1 MEAAEFQISNWQ
13 PDFNML
19 LLSIILLPL
28 LAAGLLA
35 LLGGGQS
42 VARWLALL
50 TAIGTLL
57 ISLGLAAKLA
67 GFREH
72 SQRPESSSGVN
83 GPIQLK
89 YEWRRTWMTL
99 GETARNPSRV
109 SDFEFDADPNDD
121 VEIIVVDGF
130 HRVRMNG
137 PKNVKLREIGFVN
150 GDERLVLSDAQ
161 FEELREAGIVRTQ
174 APIRLEFYLGADG
187 ISVLMLV
194 LTAILTISA
203 VLISWE
209 SIQDRATEFYICLLV
224 LEAGMLG
231 AFVAFDIVLFYV
243 FFEFTLIPL
252 FFLVGI
258 WGGVQRQFAAYRF
271 FIYTLAGSVITLL
284 GLVALVMKVLQE
296 GLIATPFSIPDIA
309 AALVRHPLPLPWQA
323 GLLLALSAGF
333 VIKVPLFPFH
343 TWLPLAHTEAPTAG
357 SVLLAGVLL
366 KLGSYGFLRICLPL
380 FPDAVEMVGVPVFGT
395 MAVIGIV
402 FGALGAL
409 AQSDIKKLVAYS
421 SVSHLGFCMLG
432 MFALN
437 SEGITGA
444 VMQMVNHGLSTG
456 ALFLLVGMVYDRYH
470 TRELADLGGLAT
482 RLPLLSVC
490 MVFICLASAGLPGL
504 NGFVGELLSLIG
516 MFRANPIYSAIGA
529 TGVVLGAWYLLD
541 MLRRGFFGPLKEPA
555 NTHGPILDI
564 NMRELLAVVP
574 LMGLCLWIGVYPK
587 PVLDSIESDVHGI
600 VNLYRPAPPATKKL
614 VSVRS
619 NVVEEVSTQPK

>member
-1 MEAAEFQISNWQ
+1 
-13 PDFNML
+13 ML

-28 LAAGLLA
+28 LAAVLLA
-35 LLGGGQS
+35 LLGGGRS

-50 TAIGTLL
+50 TAVGTLL
-57 ISLGLAAKLA
+57 LSLGIAAKLNA
-67 GFREH
+67 VREH
-72 SQRPESSSGVN
+72 KESSENQVSMN
-83 GPIQLK
+83 GPVRPKL
-89 YEWRRTWMTL
+89 EWRRTWMTL
-99 GETARNPSRV
+99 GSLTRQERIHIDVPA
-109 SDFEFDADPNDD
+109 DAAEAKPD
-121 VEIIVVDGF
+121 EI
-130 HRVRMNG
+130 
-137 PKNVKLREIGFVN
+137 
-150 GDERLVLSDAQ
+150 DATGQ
-161 FEELREAGIVRTQ
+161 SIPQEPEPVPEAEWQTVTT
-174 APIRLEFYLGADG
+174 PIRLEFYLGADG
-187 ISVLMLV
+187 ISVLMLA
-194 LTAILTISA
+194 LTALLTVSA

-231 AFVAFDIVLFYV
+231 AFVAFDLILFYV

-284 GLVALVMKVLQE
+284 GLVALVLKVLQE
-296 GLIATPFSIPDIA
+296 GLTATPFSIPDIA
-309 AALVRHPLPLPWQA
+309 AALQEHPLPDSWQI

-357 SVLLAGVLL
+357 SVLLAGILL
-366 KLGSYGFLRICLPL
+366 KLGTYGFLRICLPFL
-380 FPDAVEMVGVPVFGT
+380 PAAVEGVGVPIFAT
-395 MAVIGIV
+395 MSVIGIV
-402 FGALGAL
+402 YGALGAL

-437 SEGITGA
+437 SEGITGS
-444 VMQMVNHGLSTG
+444 VLQMVNHGLSTG

-504 NGFVGELLSLIG
+504 NGFVGELLALIG
-516 MFRANPIYSAIGA
+516 MFKANPIYSAIGA

-555 NTHGPILDI
+555 SVHGPIFDI
-564 NMRELLAVVP
+564 NMRELLAVAP
-574 LMGLCLWIGVYPK
+574 LMVLCLGIGVYPK
-587 PVLDSIESDVHGI
+587 PVLDTIESDVRGI
-600 VNLYRPAPPATKKL
+600 VNLYRP
-614 VSVRS
+614 SVPVKNEIQVGHHDR
-619 NVVEEVSTQPK
+619 

>member
-1 MEAAEFQISNWQ
+1 
-13 PDFNML
+13 ML

-28 LAAGLLA
+28 LAAVLLA
-35 LLGGGQS
+35 LLGGGRS
-42 VARWLALL
+42 VARWFALL
-50 TAIGTLL
+50 AAVGTLL
-57 ISLGLAAKLA
+57 LSLGIGAKLNSV
-67 GFREH
+67 REH
-72 SQRPESSSGVN
+72 KYPGESHVSID
-83 GPIQLK
+83 GPIQPRL
-89 YEWRRTWMTL
+89 EWRRTWMTL
-99 GETARNPSRV
+99 GNLAQQEKILFDRGDSADGKAVELNSDGKPIPSESEPS
-109 SDFEFDADPNDD
+109 SDPEW
-121 VEIIVVDGF
+121 
-130 HRVRMNG
+130 
-137 PKNVKLREIGFVN
+137 
-150 GDERLVLSDAQ
+150 
-161 FEELREAGIVRTQ
+161 RTVTT
-174 APIRLEFYLGADG
+174 PIRLEFYLGADG
-187 ISVLMLV
+187 ISVLMLA
-194 LTAILTISA
+194 LTAILTVSA

-231 AFVAFDIVLFYV
+231 AFVAFDLILFYV

-271 FIYTLAGSVITLL
+271 FIYTLAGSMVTLV
-284 GLVALVMKVLQE
+284 GLVALVLKVMQE
-296 GLIATPFSIPDIA
+296 GLTATPFSIPDIA
-309 AALVRHPLPLPWQA
+309 AALQRHPLSDSWQI

-333 VIKVPLFPFH
+333 CIKVPLFPFH

-366 KLGSYGFLRICLPL
+366 KLGTYGFLRICFPLLPV
-380 FPDAVEMVGVPVFGT
+380 AVAGFGVPVFAT

-470 TRELADLGGLAT
+470 TRELSELGGLAT

-516 MFRANPIYSAIGA
+516 MYKANPIYSAIGA

-555 NTHGPILDI
+555 STHGPVADI
-564 NMRELLAVVP
+564 NVRELLAVVP

-587 PVLDSIESDVHGI
+587 PILDSIKSDVHN
-600 VNLYRPAPPATKKL
+600 VVKLYRPSTAPK
-614 VSVRS
+614 
-619 NVVEEVSTQPK
+619 EVHVGHNDR

>member
-1 MEAAEFQISNWQ
+1 MKTAEFQISNFKS
-13 PDFNML
+13 DFKML

-28 LAAGLLA
+28 LAAILLA
-35 LLGGGQS
+35 LLGGGRA
-42 VARWLALL
+42 VARWVALL

-57 ISLGLAAKLA
+57 ISLGIASQVTAAREGHPLANADRPVDGPVQPKL
-67 GFREH
+67 
-72 SQRPESSSGVN
+72 
-83 GPIQLK
+83 
-89 YEWRRTWMTL
+89 EWRRTWMTIRGDSNIAGGGGFFSVGTTAQD
-99 GETARNPSRV
+99 GEQAKKDMAEDAANVVKSQDTMSLIFGSGQHVHESR
-109 SDFEFDADPNDD
+109 
-121 VEIIVVDGF
+121 
-130 HRVRMNG
+130 
-137 PKNVKLREIGFVN
+137 
-150 GDERLVLSDAQ
+150 
-161 FEELREAGIVRTQ
+161 
-174 APIRLEFYLGADG
+174 PIRLEFYLGADG
-187 ISVLMLV
+187 ISVLMLA
-194 LTAILTISA
+194 LTAILTVSA

-209 SIQDRATEFYICLLV
+209 SIQDRATEFYICLLA

-231 AFVAFDIVLFYV
+231 AFVAFDLILFYV

-284 GLVALVMKVLQE
+284 GLVALVLKVME
-296 GLIATPFSIPDIA
+296 SGLTATPFSIPDIA
-309 AALVRHPLPLPWQA
+309 AALKEHPLSDQWQI

-357 SVLLAGVLL
+357 SVLLAGILL
-366 KLGSYGFLRICLPL
+366 KLGCYGFLRICLPIL
-380 FPDAVEMVGVPVFGT
+380 PAAVAGFGVPIYAT

-402 FGALGAL
+402 YGALGAL

-470 TRELADLGGLAT
+470 TRELSELGGLAT

-504 NGFVGELLSLIG
+504 NGFVGELLALIG
-516 MFRANPIYSAIGA
+516 MFKANPIYAAIGA

-541 MLRRGFFGPLKEPA
+541 MLRRAFFGPLKEPA
-555 NTHGPILDI
+555 SVHGPILDI
-564 NMRELLAVVP
+564 NMREALAVVP
-574 LMGLCLWIGVYPK
+574 LMILCLWIGVFPK
-587 PVLDSIESDVHGI
+587 PFLDTIEDDVRA
-600 VNLYRPAPPATKKL
+600 VVKMYPQKDAAESKTK
-614 VSVRS
+614 VAQIR
-619 NVVEEVSTQPK
+619 QPE

>member
-1 MEAAEFQISNWQ
+1 
-13 PDFNML
+13 ML

-28 LAAGLLA
+28 LAAVLLA
-35 LLGGGQS
+35 LLGGGRS
-42 VARWLALL
+42 VARWFALL
-50 TAIGTLL
+50 AAIGTLL
-57 ISLGLAAKLA
+57 LSLGIGAKLNSIRDHKNA
-67 GFREH
+67 DA
-72 SQRPESSSGVN
+72 SQVSID
-83 GPIQLK
+83 GPIQPRL
-89 YEWRRTWMTL
+89 EWRRTWMTL
-99 GETARNPSRV
+99 GNLAQQEKILFDRGNSADGKAIER
-109 SDFEFDADPNDD
+109 DAD
-121 VEIIVVDGF
+121 G
-130 HRVRMNG
+130 
-137 PKNVKLREIGFVN
+137 KLIFPES
-150 GDERLVLSDAQ
+150 EPLP
-161 FEELREAGIVRTQ
+161 EPEWRTITT
-174 APIRLEFYLGADG
+174 PIRLEFYLGADG
-187 ISVLMLV
+187 ISALMLA
-194 LTAILTISA
+194 LTAILTVSA

-209 SIQDRATEFYICLLV
+209 SIQERATEFYICLLV

-231 AFVAFDIVLFYV
+231 AFVAFDLILFYV

-271 FIYTLAGSVITLL
+271 FIYTLAGSMITLV
-284 GLVALVMKVLQE
+284 GLVALVVKVLQE
-296 GLIATPFSIPDIA
+296 GLTATPFSIPDIA
-309 AALVRHPLPLPWQA
+309 AALQNHPLSDSWQI

-333 VIKVPLFPFH
+333 CIKVPLFPFH

-366 KLGSYGFLRICLPL
+366 KLGTYGFLRICLPL
-380 FPDAVEMVGVPVFGT
+380 LPLAVAGFGVPVFAT

-402 FGALGAL
+402 YGALGAL

-470 TRELADLGGLAT
+470 TRELSELGGLAT

-516 MFRANPIYSAIGA
+516 MYKANPIYSAIGA

-555 NTHGPILDI
+555 STHGPVSDI
-564 NMRELLAVVP
+564 NVRELLAVVP

-587 PVLDSIESDVHGI
+587 PILDSIESDV
-600 VNLYRPAPPATKKL
+600 
-614 VSVRS
+614 S
-619 NVVEEVSTQPK
+619 NVVQLYRSQPAIKEVHVGHNDR

>member
-1 MEAAEFQISNWQ
+1 
-13 PDFNML
+13 ML

-28 LAAGLLA
+28 LAALLLA
-35 LLGGGQS
+35 LLGGGRS

-57 ISLGLAAKLA
+57 ISLGIAAKLSA
-67 GFREH
+67 IRDHKGTAADEA
-72 SQRPESSSGVN
+72 SVN
-83 GPIQLK
+83 GPVQPKL
-89 YEWRRTWMTL
+89 EWRQTWLTL
-99 GETARNPSRV
+99 GTLTRTEQVPIDLPV
-109 SDFEFDADPNDD
+109 DADGQPSSSQIPEPEWRSITTP
-121 VEIIVVDGF
+121 V
-130 HRVRMNG
+130 
-137 PKNVKLREIGFVN
+137 
-150 GDERLVLSDAQ
+150 
-161 FEELREAGIVRTQ
+161 
-174 APIRLEFYLGADG
+174 RLEFYLGADG
-187 ISVLMLV
+187 ISVLMLT
-194 LTAILTISA
+194 LTAILTVSA

-209 SIQDRATEFYICLLV
+209 AIQDRATEFYICLLV

-231 AFVAFDIVLFYV
+231 AFVAFDLLLFYV

-258 WGGVQRQFAAYRF
+258 WGGAQRQFAAYRF

-284 GLVALVMKVLQE
+284 GLVALVMQVME
-296 GLIATPFSIPDIA
+296 SGLTATPFSIPDIA
-309 AALVRHPLPLPWQA
+309 AALKAHPLSDQWQI

-333 VIKVPLFPFH
+333 CIKVPLFPFH

-357 SVLLAGVLL
+357 SVLLAGILL
-366 KLGSYGFLRICLPL
+366 KLGCYGFLRICLPIL
-380 FPDAVEMVGVPVFGT
+380 PAAVAGFGVPIYAT

-402 FGALGAL
+402 YGALGAL

-470 TRELADLGGLAT
+470 TRELSELGGLAT

-504 NGFVGELLSLIG
+504 NGFVGELLALIG
-516 MFRANPIYSAIGA
+516 MFKANPIYAAIGA

-541 MLRRGFFGPLKEPA
+541 MLRRAFFGPLKEPA
-555 NTHGPILDI
+555 SVHGPILDI
-564 NMRELLAVVP
+564 NMREALAVVP
-574 LMGLCLWIGVYPK
+574 LMILCLWIGIFPQ
-587 PVLDSIESDVHGI
+587 PMIESIEDEVREI
-600 VNLYRPAPPATKKL
+600 VKLYPQKDAAETKTKMAK
-614 VSVRS
+614 VAR
-619 NVVEEVSTQPK
+619 

>member
-1 MEAAEFQISNWQ
+1 
-13 PDFNML
+13 ML

-28 LAAGLLA
+28 VAAILLA
-35 LLGGGQS
+35 LLGGDRS
-42 VARWLALL
+42 VARWAALL

-57 ISLGLAAKLA
+57 LSLGIASQLSTVRS
-67 GFREH
+67 GH
-72 SQRPESSSGVN
+72 SMASSESVTDGPVRPR
-83 GPIQLK
+83 L
-89 YEWRRTWMTL
+89 EWRRTWMTI
-99 GETARNPSRV
+99 GEIKR
-109 SDFEFDADPNDD
+109 DE
-121 VEIIVVDGF
+121 VVDTEEVEHGIEDS
-130 HRVRMNG
+130 MNDAG
-137 PKNVKLREIGFVN
+137 EMTAENLPRHVL
-150 GDERLVLSDAQ
+150 ERQ
-161 FEELREAGIVRTQ
+161 TIVT
-174 APIRLEFYLGADG
+174 PVRLEFYLGADG
-187 ISVLMLV
+187 ISVLMLA
-194 LTAILTISA
+194 LTAILTVSA

-209 SIQDRATEFYICLLV
+209 SIQDRATEFYICLLA

-231 AFVAFDIVLFYV
+231 AFVAFDLILFYV

-284 GLVALVMKVLQE
+284 GLVALVLKVLQE
-296 GLIATPFSIPDIA
+296 GLTATPFSIPDIA
-309 AALVRHPLPLPWQA
+309 AALKEHPLSEQWQI

-357 SVLLAGVLL
+357 SVLLAGILL
-366 KLGSYGFLRICLPL
+366 KLGCYGFLRICLPIL
-380 FPDAVEMVGVPVFGT
+380 PAAVAGFGVPIYAT

-402 FGALGAL
+402 YGALGAL

-470 TRELADLGGLAT
+470 TRELSELGGLAT

-504 NGFVGELLSLIG
+504 NGFVGELLALIG
-516 MFRANPIYSAIGA
+516 MFKANPIYAAIGA

-541 MLRRGFFGPLKEPA
+541 MLRRAFFGPLKEPA
-555 NTHGPILDI
+555 SVHGPILDI
-564 NMRELLAVVP
+564 NMREALAVVP
-574 LMGLCLWIGVYPK
+574 LMILCLWIGVYPK
-587 PVLDSIESDVHGI
+587 PILDTIETDVREI
-600 VNLYRPAPPATKKL
+600 VKMYPQNAKPKPKVVDVKRATEGTL
-614 VSVRS
+614 ISADRR
-619 NVVEEVSTQPK
+619 

>member
-1 MEAAEFQISNWQ
+1 MVPALLHYGFEVVQKRGNHWDK
-13 PDFNML
+13 PKWRDFNFPNIDFKML
-19 LLSIILLPL
+19 LISIILLPL
-28 LAAGLLA
+28 LAAILLA
-35 LLGGGQS
+35 LLGGGRT
-42 VARWLALL
+42 VARWVALL

-57 ISLGLAAKLA
+57 VSLGIAAQLTTTREGHALANSGRPVDGPVQPKL
-67 GFREH
+67 
-72 SQRPESSSGVN
+72 
-83 GPIQLK
+83 
-89 YEWRRTWMTL
+89 EWRRTWMTIGEMAVSSIPVKDVEDQNGRLGIEL
-99 GETARNPSRV
+99 GEP
-109 SDFEFDADPNDD
+109 
-121 VEIIVVDGF
+121 IVQRSPV
-130 HRVRMNG
+130 
-137 PKNVKLREIGFVN
+137 
-150 GDERLVLSDAQ
+150 
-161 FEELREAGIVRTQ
+161 
-174 APIRLEFYLGADG
+174 RLEFYLGADG
-187 ISVLMLV
+187 ISVLMLA
-194 LTAILTISA
+194 LTAILTVSA

-209 SIQDRATEFYICLLV
+209 SIQDRATEFYLCLLL

-231 AFVAFDIVLFYV
+231 AFVAFDLILFYV

-284 GLVALVMKVLQE
+284 GLVALVLKVME
-296 GLIATPFSIPDIA
+296 TGLTATPFSIPDIA
-309 AALVRHPLPLPWQA
+309 AALKAHPLSEQWQI

-366 KLGSYGFLRICLPL
+366 KLGCYGFLRICLPL
-380 FPDAVEMVGVPVFGT
+380 LPAAVAGFGVPIYAT

-402 FGALGAL
+402 YGALGAL

-470 TRELADLGGLAT
+470 TRELSELGGLAT

-504 NGFVGELLSLIG
+504 NGFVGELLALIG
-516 MFRANPIYSAIGA
+516 MFKANPIYAAIGA

-541 MLRRGFFGPLKEPA
+541 MLRRAFFGPLKEPA
-555 NTHGPILDI
+555 SVHGPILDI
-564 NMRELLAVVP
+564 NMREALAVVP
-574 LMGLCLWIGVYPK
+574 LMILCLWIGVFPK
-587 PVLDSIESDVHGI
+587 PLLDTIEDDVRA
-600 VNLYRPAPPATKKL
+600 VVKMYPQKDVAESKTK
-614 VSVRS
+614 VAHI
-619 NVVEEVSTQPK
+619 TQPE

>member
-1 MEAAEFQISNWQ
+1 
-13 PDFNML
+13 ML

-28 LAAGLLA
+28 LAAVLLA
-35 LLGGGQS
+35 LLSGGQS
-42 VARWLALL
+42 LARWVALL

-57 ISLGLAAKLA
+57 ISLGITAKLSSI
-67 GFREH
+67 RENK
-72 SQRPESSSGVN
+72 QIASSENVAN
-83 GPIQLK
+83 GPIQPKL
-89 YEWRRTWMTL
+89 EWRRTWMTL
-99 GETARNPSRV
+99 GHLTRQEQVKIDLPEESAEGKTV
-109 SDFEFDADPNDD
+109 GVDAAAKPTSS
-121 VEIIVVDGF
+121 EVVA
-130 HRVRMNG
+130 
-137 PKNVKLREIGFVN
+137 PAPEW
-150 GDERLVLSDAQ
+150 
-161 FEELREAGIVRTQ
+161 RTVTT
-174 APIRLEFYLGADG
+174 PIRLEFYLGADG
-187 ISVLMLV
+187 ISALMLA

-209 SIQDRATEFYICLLV
+209 SIQNRATEFYICLLV

-231 AFVAFDIVLFYV
+231 AFVAFDLILFYV

-284 GLVALVMKVLQE
+284 GLVALVLKVLQE
-296 GLIATPFSIPDIA
+296 GLTATPFSIPDIA
-309 AALVRHPLPLPWQA
+309 AALQEHPLPDSWQI

-357 SVLLAGVLL
+357 SVLLAGILL
-366 KLGSYGFLRICLPL
+366 KLGTYGFLRICLPL
-380 FPDAVEMVGVPVFGT
+380 LPDAVQGFGVPVFAT

-504 NGFVGELLSLIG
+504 NGFVGELLALIG
-516 MFRANPIYSAIGA
+516 MFKANPIYSAIGA

-555 NTHGPILDI
+555 SVHGPIFDI
-564 NMRELLAVVP
+564 NMRELLSVAP
-574 LMGLCLWIGVYPK
+574 LMALCLWIGVYPK
-587 PVLDSIESDVHGI
+587 PVLDIIESDVRGV
-600 VNLYRPAPPATKKL
+600 VNLYRPATPTK
-614 VSVRS
+614 
-619 NVVEEVSTQPK
+619 EVHIGHNDRNL

>member
-1 MEAAEFQISNWQ
+1 
-13 PDFNML
+13 ML

-28 LAAGLLA
+28 LAAVLLA

-42 VARWLALL
+42 LARWVALL
-50 TAIGTLL
+50 TAIVTLL
-57 ISLGLAAKLA
+57 ISLGIAAKLSSI
-67 GFREH
+67 REH
-72 SQRPESSSGVN
+72 KSFVESENFAN
-83 GPIQLK
+83 GPIQPKL
-89 YEWRRTWMTL
+89 EWRRTWMTL
-99 GETARNPSRV
+99 GEIKLKSPDASEETPKIESSAPNEGDGEQSSSKAV
-109 SDFEFDADPNDD
+109 SKFDSP
-121 VEIIVVDGF
+121 EGF
-130 HRVRMNG
+130 HVEHV
-137 PKNVKLREIGFVN
+137 PFP
-150 GDERLVLSDAQ
+150 
-161 FEELREAGIVRTQ
+161 EAV
-174 APIRLEFYLGADG
+174 PIRLEFYLGADG
-187 ISVLMLV
+187 ISVLMLA
-194 LTAILTISA
+194 LTAILTVSA

-231 AFVAFDIVLFYV
+231 AFVAFDLILFYV

-271 FIYTLAGSVITLL
+271 FIYTLAGSVITLV
-284 GLVALVMKVLQE
+284 GLVALVLKVLQE
-296 GLIATPFSIPDIA
+296 GLTATPFSIPDIA
-309 AALVRHPLPLPWQA
+309 AALQAHPLPDSWQI

-357 SVLLAGVLL
+357 SVLLAGILL
-366 KLGSYGFLRICLPL
+366 KLGTYGFLRICLPL
-380 FPDAVEMVGVPVFGT
+380 LPDAVQGFGVPIFAT

-470 TRELADLGGLAT
+470 TRELGELGGLAT

-504 NGFVGELLSLIG
+504 NGFVGELLALIG
-516 MFRANPIYSAIGA
+516 MFKANPIYSAIGA

-555 NTHGPILDI
+555 STHGPILDI
-564 NMRELLAVVP
+564 NVRELLAVVP
-574 LMGLCLWIGVYPK
+574 LMALCLGIGVYPK
-587 PVLDSIESDVHGI
+587 PVLDIIENDVRGV
-600 VNLYRPAPPATKKL
+600 VNLYRPAAP
-614 VSVRS
+614 VH
-619 NVVEEVSTQPK
+619 EVHVGHNDR

>member
-1 MEAAEFQISNWQ
+1 
-13 PDFNML
+13 ML
-19 LLSIILLPL
+19 ILSIILLPL
-28 LAAGLLA
+28 LAAVLLA
-35 LLGGGQS
+35 LLGGGRS
-42 VARWLALL
+42 VARWFALL
-50 TAIGTLL
+50 AAVGTLL
-57 ISLGLAAKLA
+57 LSLGIAAKLNSIRDHQHA
-67 GFREH
+67 DA
-72 SQRPESSSGVN
+72 QQATTN
-83 GPIQLK
+83 GPIQPRL
-89 YEWRRTWMTL
+89 EWRRTWMTL
-99 GETARNPSRV
+99 GKINLREVVPGSGW
-109 SDFEFDADPNDD
+109 SPNVGGDGMP
-121 VEIIVVDGF
+121 VEIGADGQ
-130 HRVRMNG
+130 
-137 PKNVKLREIGFVN
+137 P
-150 GDERLVLSDAQ
+150 LSVEQPSSEPAP
-161 FEELREAGIVRTQ
+161 EPEWRTVSS
-174 APIRLEFYLGADG
+174 PIRLEFYLGADG
-187 ISVLMLV
+187 ISVLMLA
-194 LTAILTISA
+194 LTAILTVSA

-231 AFVAFDIVLFYV
+231 AFVAFDLILFYV

-271 FIYTLAGSVITLL
+271 FIYTLAGSMITLV
-284 GLVALVMKVLQE
+284 GLVALVLKVMQE
-296 GLIATPFSIPDIA
+296 GLTATPFSIPDIA
-309 AALVRHPLPLPWQA
+309 AALQSHPLPDEWQI

-333 VIKVPLFPFH
+333 CIKVPLFPFH

-357 SVLLAGVLL
+357 SVLLAGILL
-366 KLGSYGFLRICLPL
+366 KLGTYGFLRICLPL
-380 FPDAVEMVGVPVFGT
+380 LPVAVAGFGVPVFAT

-470 TRELADLGGLAT
+470 TRELADLGGLAA

-516 MFRANPIYSAIGA
+516 MYKANPLYSAIGA

-555 NTHGPILDI
+555 STHGPVSDI
-564 NMRELLAVVP
+564 NVRELLAVVP

-587 PVLDSIESDVHGI
+587 PILDSIESDVHG
-600 VNLYRPAPPATKKL
+600 VVKLYRSQPAIK
-614 VSVRS
+614 
-619 NVVEEVSTQPK
+619 EVHVGHSDR